1 MLRAQLTRRT
11 FTTLA
16 TASLCLAL
24 AENASTLVYPPAP
37 RTNQVDDYHGRQIAD
52 PYRTLEDPDNP
63 ATRAWIEAEVKLT
76 GQWLA
81 TIPQRDAI
89 RRRLTQLFDY
99 ERYQAGLLANF
110 SHGFIWSYAGA
121 FSAGNHYFLLRNS
134 GLQNQAVLYT
144 VDAQGNHPKALL
156 DPNTFRSDG
165 TAALC
170 GLAPSRDGS
179 LLAFGTAQAGSDWC
193 EWRIRNVESG
203 QDLPEVL
210 QWTKDAAPAWT
221 PDNRAFYYVRY
232 PKPPDDQIL
241 TAVNRNPQVML
252 HHVGE
257 AAARDQLV
265 YEDPAH
271 ADSGFGPVLT
281 ADGRWL
287 VVHMD
292 LPQDSS
298 RNMLYFEDL
307 SAASPRMAPL
317 TPDPK
322 GIYDYAGSQ
331 GSHIYLR
338 TTDGAPKGRIIAIDL
353 SAIDVNQPG
362 REHWDEVVAEQP
374 DSLDHA
380 CLAGGHLLL
389 SYLKNAHARAVV
401 YSLATKTTSE
411 VAFDG
416 IGAANW
422 SPAQPDANELF
433 YSFVTFTSPAALY
446 RLDLRT
452 GRSSLLRGSQLG
464 FDAGQYRT
472 DQVFY
477 PSKDGTRISMF
488 LVHRKGM
495 PLDGRNP
502 TILYGYGGFNV
513 AISPAFSPALV
524 EWLEMGGVYAEPNL
538 RGGSEYGEAWHLAGA
553 RHNKQNVFDDFIA
566 AAEWLIHN
574 RYTSTPKL
582 AIFGGSNGGLL
593 VGACLNQRPDLFGAA
608 MPAVGVMDMLRFQK
622 FTAGAGWVGEYGSPD
637 DPEDLKTLL
646 AYSPLHN
653 IRKANYPATLITT
666 SDHGDRV
673 VPGHSFK
680 YAATLQESQQG
691 PAPILIRIET
701 RAGHGAGTPTSK
713 TIEEFADRWAFL
725 VKVLDLKPKL

>member
-1 MLRAQLTRRT
+1 MLRARLTGNILT
-11 FTTLA
+11 
-16 TASLCLAL
+16 AL
-24 AENASTLVYPPAP
+24 AALAALCAALAQSASTLVYPRAP
-37 RTNQVDDYHGRQIAD
+37 RTNQVDDYHGHKIAD

-76 GQWLA
+76 SQWLA
-81 TIPQRDAI
+81 AIPQHDAI
-89 RRRLTQLFDY
+89 KRRLTQLFDY
-99 ERYQAGLLANF
+99 ERYPASTLTNF
-110 SHGFIWSYAGA
+110 SHGFMWSYAGA

-144 VDAQGNHPKALL
+144 VDAQGNHPQVLL

-170 GLAPSRDGS
+170 GLAPSRDGR
-179 LLAFGTAQAGSDWC
+179 LLAFGLAQAGSDWC

-221 PDNRAFYYVRY
+221 ADGRAFYYVRY
-232 PKPPDDQIL
+232 PKPPEGQIL
-241 TAVNRNPQVML
+241 TAVNRNPKVML
-252 HHVGE
+252 HRAGE
-257 AAARDQLV
+257 AADRDQFV

-287 VVHMD
+287 IVHMD

-307 SAASPRMAPL
+307 SVASPRMTLL

-331 GSHIYLR
+331 GSRIYVR

-353 SAIDVNQPG
+353 AQPG
-362 REHWDEVVAEQP
+362 REHWTEIVAEKP
-374 DSLDHA
+374 DSLEHA
-380 CLAGGHLLL
+380 ALASGRLLL
-389 SYLKNAHARAVV
+389 SYLHNAHARAVL
-401 YSLATKTTSE
+401 YSLAAKTSSD
-411 VAFDG
+411 VALDG
-416 IGAANW
+416 IGTANW
-422 SPAQPDANELF
+422 SPAQPDASELF

-446 RLDLRT
+446 RLDLRS
-452 GRSSLLRGSQLG
+452 GRSTLLRRSQVS
-464 FDAGQYRT
+464 FDAGQYQT

-477 PSKDGTRISMF
+477 PSKDGTKVSML

-495 PLDGRNP
+495 ALDGRNP
-502 TILYGYGGFNV
+502 TLLYGYGGFNI
-513 AISPAFSPALV
+513 ALTPSFSPALV
-524 EWLEMGGVYAEPNL
+524 EWLEMGGLYAEANL

-566 AAEWLIHN
+566 AAEWLIRS

-608 MPAVGVMDMLRFQK
+608 MPAVGVMDMLRFNK

-637 DPEDLKTLL
+637 NPDDFQTLL

-653 IRKANYPATLITT
+653 IRKTSYPATLITT
-666 SDHGDRV
+666 SDHDDRV

-713 TIEEFADRWAFL
+713 TIDEFTDRWAFL
-725 VKVLDLKPKL
+725 VKVLGLNPKL

>member
-1 MLRAQLTRRT
+1 MHRTRLTRRILT
-11 FTTLA
+11 ALA
-16 TASLCLAL
+16 ALAALFGAL
-24 AENASTLVYPPAP
+24 AESASTLVYPPAP
-37 RTNQVDDYHGRQIAD
+37 RTNQVDDYHGHRIAD

-63 ATRAWIEAEVKLT
+63 ATRAWIEAEAKLT
-76 GQWLA
+76 SQWLA
-81 TIPQRDAI
+81 AIPQRDTI
-89 RRRLTQLFDY
+89 KRRLTQLFDY
-99 ERYQAGLLANF
+99 ERYPASTLANF

-134 GLQNQAVLYT
+134 GLQNQAVLYR
-144 VDAQGNHPKALL
+144 VDAQGNHPQVLL

-170 GLAPSRDGS
+170 GLASSRDGS
-179 LLAFGTAQAGSDWC
+179 LLAFGLAQAGSDWC

-221 PDNRAFYYVRY
+221 ADDRAFYYVRY
-232 PKPPDDQIL
+232 PQPPEGQIL
-241 TAVNRNPQVML
+241 TAVNRNPKVML
-252 HHVGE
+252 HRIGE
-257 AAARDQLV
+257 AADRDRFV

-307 SAASPRMAPL
+307 SAAGTHMTLL

-331 GSHIYLR
+331 GSRIYVR

-353 SAIDVNQPG
+353 EQPG
-362 REHWDEVVAEQP
+362 REHWAEVVAEQP
-374 DSLDHA
+374 DSLEHA
-380 CLAGGHLLL
+380 ALTSGRLLL
-389 SYLKNAHARAVV
+389 SYLHNAHARAVL
-401 YSLATKTTSE
+401 YSLATKTTSD
-411 VAFDG
+411 VALDG
-416 IGAANW
+416 IGTANW
-422 SPAQPDANELF
+422 SPAQPDASELF

-446 RLDLRT
+446 RLDLGT
-452 GRSSLLRGSQLG
+452 GRSTLLRRSKLS
-464 FDAGQYRT
+464 FDAGQYQT

-477 PSKDGTRISMF
+477 PSKDGTKVSMF

-495 PLDGRNP
+495 ALDGRNP
-502 TILYGYGGFNV
+502 TLLYGYGGFNI
-513 AISPAFSPALV
+513 ALTPSFSPALA
-524 EWLEMGGVYAEPNL
+524 EWLEMGGLYAEANL

-553 RHNKQNVFDDFIA
+553 RHKKQNVFDDFIA
-566 AAEWLIHN
+566 AAEWLIRS

-582 AIFGGSNGGLL
+582 ALFGGSNGGLL

-608 MPAVGVMDMLRFQK
+608 MPAVGVMDMLRFNK

-637 DPEDLKTLL
+637 NPEDFKTLL

-653 IRKANYPATLITT
+653 IRKTSYPATLITT
-666 SDHGDRV
+666 SDHDDRV

-680 YAATLQESQQG
+680 YAATLQASQQG

-713 TIEEFADRWAFL
+713 TIDEFADRWAFL
-725 VKVLDLKPKL
+725 VKVLGLNPKL